1 MKQFIFDVLK
11 MYIEFLLYN
20 YEIVDSVWQIIASL
34 FGLICCGFYMYNRV
48 IAENE
53 ESSQN
58 NRLFALS
65 AFFIVYILYKLILPS
80 QETLHHIL
88 TMLKT

>member
-20 YEIVDSVWQIIASL
+20 YEVVDSVWQIIASL
-34 FGLICCGFYMYNRV
+34 FGLICFGFYIYNRV
-48 IAENE
+48 IEENE

-80 QETLHHIL
+80 QETLQHVL

>member
-1 MKQFIFDVLK
+1 MKNFIFDVLK

-20 YEIVDSVWQIIASL
+20 YEVVDSIWQIIASL

-48 IAENE
+48 VAENE

-58 NRLFALS
+58 NRLIALS
-65 AFFIVYILYKLILPS
+65 AFFIVYILYKLIFPS
-80 QETLHHIL
+80 QETLQSVL